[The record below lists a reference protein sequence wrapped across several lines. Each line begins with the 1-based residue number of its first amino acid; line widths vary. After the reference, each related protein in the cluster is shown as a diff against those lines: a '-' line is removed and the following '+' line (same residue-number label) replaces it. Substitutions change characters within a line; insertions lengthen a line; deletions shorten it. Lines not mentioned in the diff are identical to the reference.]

1 MLLTTASE
9 FSLRILDWRS
19 ITVKGLFI
27 CLLAASLAAC
37 AVPNDAVADCIE
49 RTSLPATP
57 AGEALA
63 AVGSAYA
70 RSSDDGSQ
78 QTLAV
83 YVAVDVPDGTQLV
96 VFANGDSA
104 GTITVASGT
113 GTLMLSS
120 PLPAG
125 LTEVCEIGRIWVT
138 DVDET
143 TTLIDG
149 SF

>member
-1 MLLTTASE
+1 M
-9 FSLRILDWRS
+9 
-19 ITVKGLFI
+19 KGLFI
-27 CLLAASLAAC
+27 CLLAASLAAF
-37 AVPNDAVADCIE
+37 VPANDAAADCTE

-57 AGEALA
+57 AGEAVA
-63 AVGSAYA
+63 AVGSAYI
-70 RSSDDGSQ
+70 RSSDNGSQ
-78 QTLAV
+78 QTLV
-83 YVAVDVPDGTQLV
+83 VQVAVDVPDGTELL